1 MSPVTRKRAYL
12 AFAMVC
18 LIWGT
23 TYLAIKVALETV
35 PPMAMGG
42 MRYAIAGVVL
52 ATVLHLRGT
61 PLPPRSTWPAFAFV
75 GFFMLGLGN
84 GGVVVAE
91 QYVPSGLAAVLI
103 ATSPFWSMGVEAMW
117 PGGERLRPRQFA
129 GLVVGFGGILV
140 LVWPD
145 LIASFTAGSRYGLG
159 VLALQIACLGWAIGS
174 SYAKRYSQSR
184 DVLAGAAMQMLFGGL
199 WMLLF
204 ATLAG
209 EWPRLHFTGKTAFA
223 LVYLT
228 LAGSLAAYT
237 AYAYALKY
245 LPVSTVSLYTYV
257 NPIIAVVLGTLLLDE
272 PFGVRMLLA
281 AAIIAAGMVIVRT
294 SGTRA
299 VAPEGATL
307 SVDTLPARRAS

>member
-23 TYLAIKVALETV
+23 TYLGIKIALETV

-42 MRYAIAGVVL
+42 LRYTTAGLVL
-52 ATVLHLRGT
+52 AAVLWLRGT
-61 PLPPRSTWPAFAFV
+61 PMPGRSTWPSFMFV

-103 ATSPFWSMGVEAMW
+103 ATSPFWSMGVESLW
-117 PGGERLRPRQFA
+117 RGGERLGLRQFC
-129 GLVVGFGGILV
+129 GLVVGFAGILV

-145 LIASFTAGSRYGLG
+145 LMTSFSAGSRYGLG
-159 VLALQIACLGWAIGS
+159 VLALQLACLGWAIGS

-184 DVLAGAAMQMLFGGL
+184 DVLAGAAMQMIFGGM

-204 ATLAG
+204 ATVAG
-209 EWPRLHFTGKTAFA
+209 EWSRLHFTGKTAFA

-272 PFGVRMLLA
+272 PFGVRMLIA
-281 AAIIAAGMVIVRT
+281 GAIIAAGMVIVRT
-294 SGTRA
+294 SGVR
-299 VAPEGATL
+299 VAPEGAAI
-307 SVDTLPARRAS
+307 SVDALPARRAS